1 MTVTVDAP
9 ATRAPARRKV
19 SLAVPLTN
27 AAAVVVLD
35 QLTKHW
41 AQNALAESTKHIIWT
56 LQLNLSFNSGMAFST
71 GRGIGPFIGAVA
83 IVVIIGLAMSVR
95 RVAGDSVLAA
105 VAAGLVV
112 GGAIGNLADRIFR
125 GDGWLHGSV
134 IDFIDLQWFPIF
146 NVADAAITLG
156 VGLLLLD
163 LLGVGGKRAANP
175 A

>member
-9 ATRAPARRKV
+9 AARAPARRKV
-19 SLAVPLTN
+19 SLAVPLAI

-41 AQNALAESTKHIIWT
+41 AQHALAESTKHIIWT

-83 IVVIIGLAMSVR
+83 IAVIIGLAMSVR
-95 RVAGDSVLAA
+95 RVAGDSMLAA

-146 NVADAAITLG
+146 NVADAAITIG
-156 VGLLLLD
+156 GGLFIIWTLR
-163 LLGVGGKRAANP
+163 RAQP
-175 A
+175 

>member
-19 SLAVPLTN
+19 SLAVPLAI

-95 RVAGDSVLAA
+95 RVAGDSMLAA

-112 GGAIGNLADRIFR
+112 GWSGAGLHDRLRGHRRPIPPTFSSTRTVAHGIASNRSRGIGRPD
-125 GDGWLHGSV
+125 S
-134 IDFIDLQWFPIF
+134 
-146 NVADAAITLG
+146 TE
-156 VGLLLLD
+156 
-163 LLGVGGKRAANP
+163 
-175 A
+175 